1 MFIDFDSPNQFE
13 NIAHGENTPETESPN
28 LRRSTRKRTPSKRQE
43 FIRNMYKS
51 DLQRQQ
57 KNKNKNK
64 PIKSTPNDDDD
75 ETNEIFIMENQK
87 VLARPP
93 NLFDKDKDV
102 AGERVYHFNTP
113 KKRDGMVRLAANTPK
128 TPLTDMKALS
138 LNSPRTPKSSRKSIR
153 FDAKTP
159 HDTRKKQQKAVR
171 KQTRKYNKDND
182 SEDEDD
188 TDDNEEESCTD
199 DEDPDF
205 NAIDHSDTEDDDAN
219 SSSETSENEENRI
232 PDSKKRGKSK
242 PITKI
247 INQKIDIASAAP
259 IRASERLRKQQKVQ
273 QEEFVPDSDNYFRTL
288 NKKVIKLNCKISSTH
303 TNLQIFE

>member
-13 NIAHGENTPETESPN
+13 NIAHEENTPETESPN

-43 FIRNMYKS
+43 FIMNMYKS
-51 DLQRQQ
+51 DLERKQ

-64 PIKSTPNDDDD
+64 PIKSMPNDDDDDD
-75 ETNEIFIMENQK
+75 ETNETIFTMENQK

-93 NLFDKDKDV
+93 TLFDKDKDV
-102 AGERVYHFNTP
+102 AGERVYNFNTP

-188 TDDNEEESCTD
+188 SDEEEESCTD

-205 NAIDHSDTEDDDAN
+205 NAIDQSDTEDDDDDDAN

-232 PDSKKRGKSK
+232 PDLKKRGKSK

-247 INQKIDIASAAP
+247 INQKINIASAAP
-259 IRASERLRKQQKVQ
+259 IRASERLRKQQKAQ

-288 NKKVIKLNCKISSTH
+288 NKKVIIQ
-303 TNLQIFE
+303 LQNFELPH